1 MDPISA
7 LSVAAAVVQFVDY
20 GSTIIA
26 STYAIYKS
34 SSRKSEPT
42 NSIVSITTRLVEL
55 NCELEQSAAFSP
67 TSQVERDIVA
77 LCQQC
82 NKAAITLLDAL
93 NQLNGASNPNL
104 WDSFKIALRTVWS
117 QGEIDALQSRLES
130 YRQQICMHI
139 LVGLRCASTKVL
151 DRHLLTLATRGQ
163 IQSLQQNNYQ
173 RDAEINVSLQ
183 ATQQLAQQ
191 ILGVVDSQ
199 KRFQTDIIRAINRS
213 NSWTGSYNP
222 KTLDPRKLN
231 ERDLEDFNTGILH
244 ILKFHEIGMRERI
257 IADPHSATL
266 GWVFEPSS
274 STGSNPT
281 FADWLTEDVSFYWIA
296 GKAGSGKS
304 TLMKHLYESPLLA
317 DRLQHWAAGDELR
330 ILCFYFWN
338 AAANIQMSL
347 EGLVRTLLYQALEQ
361 DRRYISVCFPNRFE
375 TRLMFPDE
383 AVFQAA
389 LTWNE
394 LMDAL
399 KAYLQE
405 ASKQTK
411 LFLLID
417 GLDEFGGQP
426 LEIINFVSTLPA
438 RRVKVCVSSRPW
450 VAFEDAFGSKP
461 SLRLDDFTSN
471 DIRSYVQENFR
482 ANPGFVARE
491 KLDPLYAATLI
502 NNVSEKASGVFLWV
516 SLVVRSLME
525 GFSGGER
532 LSDLQARLDELPS
545 DLEQLFLKILDKLN
559 PKQLQSSAQFFQMLR
574 VARRQISSLEFSFA
588 DEESPD
594 HIYKMEITPLP
605 ADYAEARIEILRRR
619 LNECCKGLIEI
630 STVHGKIIP
639 DGNVSY
645 LHRTVSDFWNKVE
658 NKRRLVSLQGDG
670 FNPYTQLCLARI
682 AMLKIMPKSD
692 GKYFWDLL
700 IYGIGYAKAAE
711 GRAKKRFPELFVEL
725 GRVANNLSTA
735 VEVDRYL
742 YLGNLM
748 DSPMIRAH
756 NEDGQYIRRWSWQFT
771 DYAPAPNFLAFA
783 AVLRLRS
790 YLDYLVA
797 SLTQPALGQACSIAL
812 HYALLPDNLIA
823 ADYLSIL
830 YVAESET
837 SYSRYGLA
845 RMLLKHGADP
855 NLKNP
860 ATGRTAWETLWDDFD
875 FPPLETATAFIE
887 AGADPQALLSHQY
900 KHWIWNRNP
909 DGEKIFELCRRT
921 KWRNRAS
928 LHVDLANMW
937 PLRPKSR

>member
-1 MDPISA
+1 MDPLSA
-7 LSVAAAVVQFVDY
+7 LSVAAAVVGFIDY

-34 SSRKSEPT
+34 SSKKSEST
-42 NSIVSITTRLVEL
+42 NNIASITTRLVEL
-55 NCELEQSAAFSP
+55 NCELEESAKFSP
-67 TSQVERDIVA
+67 ASQVERDIVA

-93 NQLNGASNPNL
+93 HQLNGASNPNL
-104 WDSFKIALRTVWS
+104 WDSFKIALRTVWT

-139 LVGLRCASTKVL
+139 LVGLRCVSTKAV
-151 DRHLLTLATRGQ
+151 DKYLLTPATRGQ
-163 IQSLQQNNYQ
+163 IQSLQQNNSQ

-199 KRFQTDIIRAINRS
+199 KRLQTDIIRAINRS

-222 KTLDPRKLN
+222 KTLDPGRLN
-231 ERDLEDFNTGILH
+231 TSDLEDFNTGILH

-274 STGSNPT
+274 STGSDPT
-281 FADWLTEDVSFYWIA
+281 FADWLAEDVSFYWIA

-361 DRRYISVCFPNRFE
+361 DRSYISVCFPNRFE

-383 AVFQAA
+383 AVFQPV
-389 LTWNE
+389 LTWDE
-394 LMDAL
+394 LLNAL

-405 ASKQTK
+405 ASKRAK

-426 LEIINFVSTLPA
+426 LDIINFVSTLPA

-471 DIRSYVQENFR
+471 DIRSYVEENFR

-491 KLDPLYAATLI
+491 RLDPVYAATLI

-532 LSDLQARLDELPS
+532 LSDLQERLDELPS
-545 DLEQLFLKILDKLN
+545 DLEHLFLKILDKLN
-559 PKQLQSSAQFFQMLR
+559 SKQLQSSAQFFQMLR

-588 DEESPD
+588 DEESAD
-594 HIYKMEITPLP
+594 HIYKMEIKPLN

-630 STVHGKIIP
+630 TTLHGKAIP

-645 LHRTVSDFWNKVE
+645 LHRTVSDFWNKIE

-682 AMLKIMPKSD
+682 AMLKIMPKHD
-692 GKYFWDLL
+692 DNYFWDLL
-700 IYGIGYAKAAE
+700 VYGIGYAKAAE

-725 GRVANNLSTA
+725 GRVADHLSTA
-735 VEVDRYL
+735 PDVGGRW
-742 YLGNLM
+742 YLGTLM
-748 DSPMIRAH
+748 HSPIIRSHREGGERA
-756 NEDGQYIRRWSWQFT
+756 ERWLSPYT
-771 DYAPAPNFLAFA
+771 NKGLASNFLALA
-783 AVLRLRS
+783 AILRLRS
-790 YLDYLVA
+790 YLDFLVA
-797 SLTQPALGQACSIAL
+797 SLTQPACGQACSIAL
-812 HYALLPDNLIA
+812 HYALLPGDIIA
-823 ADYLSIL
+823 ADYRSIL

-837 SYSRYGLA
+837 SYGRDELI
-845 RMLLKHGADP
+845 RMLLKYGADP
-855 NLKNP
+855 NLENP
-860 ATGRTAWETLWDDFD
+860 ATGRTAWEALWDDYD
-875 FPPLETATAFIE
+875 YPPLETATAFIE
-887 AGADPQALLSHQY
+887 AGADPKALLSHQH

-909 DGEKIFELCRRT
+909 DGERIFELCKRA

-928 LHVDLANMW
+928 LHVDLANVW